1 MICTMFFSIPAIVKN
16 TFYSEF
22 CVSSFE
28 KETYVLAIEINEYVP
43 TCTTKIFFG
52 LALNHFISGF

>member
-1 MICTMFFSIPAIVKN
+1 MFFSIPAIVKN

-22 CVSSFE
+22 CVPSFE

-43 TCTTKIFFG
+43 ICTRKLFLG

>member
-1 MICTMFFSIPAIVKN
+1 MFFSIPAIVKN
-16 TFYSEF
+16 TFYSVF
-22 CVSSFE
+22 CVPSFE

-43 TCTTKIFFG
+43 ICTTKMFFG

>member
-1 MICTMFFSIPAIVKN
+1 MFFSIPAIVKN
-16 TFYSEF
+16 TFYSVF
-22 CVSSFE
+22 CVPSFE

-43 TCTTKIFFG
+43 IRTTKLFFG

>member
-28 KETYVLAIEINEYVP
+28 KETYVLAIDINEYVP
-43 TCTTKIFFG
+43 ILADSRFF
-52 LALNHFISGF
+52 LDS